1 MLSELKRVQPKSST
15 MVRNTRVG
23 KWEVVDLNAF
33 KWVRTNNGPPRG
45 SSWQVPMTN
54 GMMVTLQC
62 DYDNGNIKGT

>member
-1 MLSELKRVQPKSST
+1 
-15 MVRNTRVG
+15 MVRNTQVG

-45 SSWQVPMTN
+45 SCWQVPMTD

-62 DYDNGNIKGT
+62 DYDDNNIRGIQMHERYKLRG